1 MNKRC
6 LDKHCEFR
14 CFEYNF
20 RMDLNKI
27 YIVLTHPDEPRNIGS
42 ACRAMAN
49 SDITHLRIVGKKQD
63 YDAEKVHVLAIHAS
77 YIFDK
82 AEFFDSITEATK
94 DCALAAGTT
103 RRRGQNRKGKL
114 YLPEEFA
121 QMADR
126 ITGSLG
132 NADDSVKSE
141 NFSDSGKNIEASNE
155 NIVVS
160 EKNISDS
167 EKKDSVYEGDSF
179 GQKIAVVFGNER
191 TGLTDEELEECTEGV
206 TIPASESFGSLN
218 LSHAVQIISYHLFRK
233 KNSHLTGYTPLT
245 LERIDK
251 TVGVISENLKKIGF
265 FKLAGQSDMEHFW
278 RNLLSRSAISE
289 SEAKYIEKIFTKAAG
304 LSSKRNSE

>member
-1 MNKRC
+1 
-6 LDKHCEFR
+6 
-14 CFEYNF
+14 
-20 RMDLNKI
+20 MDLNKV
-27 YIVLTHPDEPRNIGS
+27 YIVLARPEEARNIGS

-77 YIFDK
+77 HIFDN
-82 AEFFDSITEATK
+82 AEFFGSITEATK

-114 YLPEEFA
+114 YLPEEFLER
-121 QMADR
+121 ADR
-126 ITGSLG
+126 ITGSGG
-132 NADDSVKSE
+132 NSNGSE
-141 NFSDSGKNIEASNE
+141 CEYS
-155 NIVVS
+155 
-160 EKNISDS
+160 
-167 EKKDSVYEGDSF
+167 

-191 TGLTDEELEECTEGV
+191 TGLTDEELDECTEGV

-233 KNSHLTGYTPLT
+233 KNSRLTGYTPLT
-245 LERIDK
+245 LERIDR

-265 FKLAGQSDMEHFW
+265 FKVAGQSDMEHFW

-304 LSSKRNSE
+304 LSSKRNVE